1 LTATPPDR
9 FHDFVRDVGMTDGFR
24 IHWTAGNAA
33 RRTRSRRLNRGTK
46 VSYLPTVNDLVHAR
60 SYALDAAGTARCGL
74 SLDEINAAIGGTGT
88 HIWVDIDICQP
99 QQVEILK
106 GITGL
111 HPLAIEDALAVN
123 SRPKLEEFPGYLFM
137 IIIGV
142 RFHEHTPDP
151 YDLETFDL
159 CFFLGPSFLVTVHDG
174 PSSSVD
180 EVAVRIEKNT
190 DLLARGVDRLSHA
203 IMDGAVDAYFP
214 LLDKIDEFVDT
225 LEQRVVIQFDQGA
238 LPEIFAIKR
247 LVLSLRRHVG
257 PEREVFNILTNR
269 PSKLLSPE
277 SQIYFRDIYDHVL
290 RINDSIETY
299 RDLLSSVLDSY
310 LTQVSNRLG
319 RVTKGL
325 SVIATLSIPFVVI
338 SGMWGMNFDH
348 IPLSGHPHAFWLMLG
363 LQLAIGVALLL
374 ILRFWKLL

>member
-1 LTATPPDR
+1 
-9 FHDFVRDVGMTDGFR
+9 M
-24 IHWTAGNAA
+24 
-33 RRTRSRRLNRGTK
+33 
-46 VSYLPTVNDLVHAR
+46 NDLVHPR
-60 SYALDAAGTARCGL
+60 SYYLDGADTAHSSL
-74 SLDEINAAIGGTGT
+74 SLDEINKAIASKSG
-88 HIWVDIDICQP
+88 HIWVDVDSCDPP
-99 QQVEILK
+99 QVDLLK
-106 GITGL
+106 GIAGL
-111 HPLAIEDALAVN
+111 HPLAVEDALAVN

-142 RFHEHTPDP
+142 RFHENTPDP
-151 YDLETFDL
+151 YDLQTFDL
-159 CFFLGPSFLVTVHDG
+159 CFFLGPSFLVTVHGG
-174 PSSSVD
+174 PS
-180 EVAVRIEKNT
+180 VAIDDVAKRIEKNP
-190 DLLARGVDRLSHA
+190 DLLSRGVDRLSHS

-214 LLDKIDEFVDT
+214 LLDKLDEFVDS
-225 LEQRVVIQFDQGA
+225 LEQRVIIEFDQSA
-238 LPEIFAIKR
+238 LAEIFAVKR

-269 PSKLLSPE
+269 PSQLLSPE

-319 RVTKGL
+319 RITKGL

-348 IPLSGHPHAFWLMLG
+348 IPLSGHPHAFWLMLA
-363 LQLAIGVALLL
+363 LQVGIGVVLLL
-374 ILRFWKLL
+374 ILRIGKLF

>member
-1 LTATPPDR
+1 
-9 FHDFVRDVGMTDGFR
+9 M
-24 IHWTAGNAA
+24 
-33 RRTRSRRLNRGTK
+33 
-46 VSYLPTVNDLVHAR
+46 NDLVHQR
-60 SYALDAAGTARCGL
+60 SYALDAAGKTRCGL
-74 SLDEINAAIGGTGT
+74 SLDEINKAIAEKSG
-88 HIWVDIDICQP
+88 HIWVDIDISDP
-99 QQVEILK
+99 EQVALLK
-106 GITGL
+106 GIAGL
-111 HPLAIEDALAVN
+111 HPLAVEDALAAN

-142 RFHEHTPDP
+142 RFHEPTPDP
-151 YDLETFDL
+151 YDLTTFDL

-174 PSSSVD
+174 ASAAID
-180 EVAVRIEKNT
+180 EVAKRIEKNT
-190 DLLARGVDRLSHA
+190 DLLSRGVDRLSHA
-203 IMDGAVDAYFP
+203 IMDSAVDAYFP
-214 LLDKIDEFVDT
+214 LLDKIDEFVDS
-225 LEQRVVIQFDQGA
+225 LEQRVIIEFDQSA
-238 LPEIFAIKR
+238 LAEIFAVKR

-269 PSKLLSPE
+269 PSQLLSPE

-290 RINDSIETY
+290 RINDSIEAY

-338 SGMWGMNFDH
+338 SGMWGMNFQH
-348 IPLSGHPHAFWLMLG
+348 IPLSDHPHAFWLMLA
-363 LQLAIGVALLL
+363 LQMAIGVALLL